1 MDYNRT
7 LEILLSSILGGG
19 GLVGLL
25 NWNKARKSKKR
36 GVSADERVAV
46 SQAAPPLPVALGTP
60 DWEALT
66 RYWQKEL
73 QQVRDE
79 YRKYRVNAERQH
91 KLDTEHI
98 DVLESHIWQ
107 QKPPPPPTRKDDG
120 KNRGTDNVAG

>member
-36 GVSADERVAV
+36 GVSADERIAV
-46 SQAAPPLPVALGTP
+46 SQATTPPINLGTP

-73 QQVRDE
+73 ERTRDE
-79 YRKYRVNAERQH
+79 FRKFRIFTDRQH
-91 KLDTEHI
+91 RLDAEYI
-98 DVLESHIWQ
+98 DALEAHIWQ
-107 QKPPPPPTRKDDG
+107 GNPPPPPARR
-120 KNRGTDNVAG
+120 RGE